1 MTDTTTPVD
10 GLRPEYDETLLKKGI
25 RGKYAEQYLAGIK
38 IVPLAADGAAAFP
51 NKDGVNEVA
60 QPLSELEK

>member
-10 GLRPEYDETLLKKGI
+10 ELRPEYDETLLINGT

-38 IVPLAADGAAAFP
+38 TVPLAADGTAAFP
-51 NKDGVNEVA
+51 NNDGVN
-60 QPLSELEK
+60 

>member
-1 MTDTTTPVD
+1 MTDKTGLND
-10 GLRPEYDETLLKKGI
+10 ELRPEYDEALLKNGT
-25 RGKYAEQYLAGIK
+25 RGKYAEQRLAGIK

-51 NKDGVNEVA
+51 NKDGVNETA

>member
-10 GLRPEYDETLLKKGI
+10 ELRPEYDEPLLINGT

-51 NKDGVNEVA
+51 NKDGVNETA
-60 QPLSELEK
+60 QPLLELEE